1 MFKKT
6 KAFLSV
12 ILAGVMLSSCAAKG
26 SSSSEDESSSKAQ
39 STTKATVTLPQDSS
53 SAPEEDSSSEE
64 NAADSGV
71 TPLMWKV
78 TNDEGNELI
87 LIGSMHALADE
98 CYPLPDRVMKAYEN
112 AEVIACE
119 LDVVT
124 AANDLAKQLEIMNE
138 STYEDNA
145 ENIALHLSKETVD
158 GLTGFFEAKGYSM
171 DMLKHY
177 KPWYLSL
184 QCDNMIMADC
194 KLDSQVGLDS
204 YILQKAHEDGKE
216 IYEVESY
223 DFQMDLLMNF
233 SDELYDLL
241 LSEYTVEN
249 IDLLKENLTKTY
261 ELWKKGDIKDQA
273 LAIEILYSCAMG
285 IKNYYNNVKKPE
297 KIRVRNKYAYPIK
310 LKELKKH
317 ISKDNINE
325 EKKILKY
332 YKIEDDEYAYG
343 STLAYLNN
351 KKSYEAYLHISDDD
365 DTASGLFYK
374 EIKNKFLAYIY
385 YYIICILAY
394 KKNIKKISDL
404 LDKTTIEQNLH
415 KQ

>member
-26 SSSSEDESSSKAQ
+26 SSSSEDESSSKAE
-39 STTKATVTLPQDSS
+39 STTKAVVTLPQDSS
-53 SAPEEDSSSEE
+53 SAPEEDSNSEE
-64 NAADSGV
+64 NAADSGI

-119 LDVVT
+119 LDAVT
-124 AANDLAKQLEIMNE
+124 AANDLAKQLEIMNQ
-138 STYEDNA
+138 STYDDSA

-158 GLTGFFEAKGYSM
+158 GLTSFFEAEGYSM
-171 DMLKHY
+171 DSLKHY
-177 KPWYLSL
+177 KPWYISL
-184 QCDNMIMADC
+184 QCDNMIMAQC
-194 KLDSQVGLDS
+194 GLNSQVGLDN

-223 DFQMDLLMNF
+223 DFQMGMLMNF

-249 IDLLKENLTKTY
+249 IELLKENLTKTY
-261 ELWKKGDIKDQA
+261 ELWKKGDIKETESYVTQA
-273 LAIEILYSCAMG
+273 DEATYGELTDKQKELLDEYNKLFLYDRNEGMAESA
-285 IKNYYNNVKKPE
+285 E
-297 KIRVRNKYAYPIK
+297 KL
-310 LKELKKH
+310 LKEHKNTFFMVGLAH
-317 ISKDNINE
+317 FIGDGGIVDLL
-325 EKKILKY
+325 EKKGY
-332 YKIEDDEYAYG
+332 
-343 STLAYLNN
+343 TV
-351 KKSYEAYLHISDDD
+351 
-365 DTASGLFYK
+365 
-374 EIKNKFLAYIY
+374 
-385 YYIICILAY
+385 
-394 KKNIKKISDL
+394 
-404 LDKTTIEQNLH
+404 EQI
-415 KQ
+415 